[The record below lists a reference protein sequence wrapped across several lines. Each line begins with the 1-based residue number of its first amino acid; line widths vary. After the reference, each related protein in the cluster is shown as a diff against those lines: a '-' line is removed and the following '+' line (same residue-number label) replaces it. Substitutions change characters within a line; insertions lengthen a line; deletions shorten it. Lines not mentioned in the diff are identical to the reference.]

1 MRLDEILDKLNDII
15 CTTSNTQDDMW
26 DEYGDEVS
34 EAFGEVVEELED
46 LAGELDCVVGELEE
60 LAEKAAQAV
69 DVIACT
75 IC

>member
-69 DVIACT
+69 DVIACA